1 MNTSRITFPV
11 AVCLLN
17 LAISPCALQAGD
29 ANFAVGAKISTLGIQ
44 AEATVALT
52 DTLNLRGSY
61 NFLDYSTD
69 EKFDDINYAVDI
81 NFSSVSALIDWHPF
95 KNGFRITG
103 GVVQHNS
110 DATLDAT
117 PTEAER
123 IGDTV
128 YPAEIIG
135 TVTGDVDFDDLA
147 PYVGIGFGNAIG
159 DSTSFSFSFDLG
171 VAIQSYDITLSA
183 PSAALVPGL
192 EDDLRA
198 EEKDIEDDLND
209 YEIYPVIA
217 FGIAYRF

>member
-1 MNTSRITFPV
+1 MNSSRVTYPFF
-11 AVCLLN
+11 VCLFS
-17 LAISPCALQAGD
+17 LAISTYALYAGD

-44 AEATVALT
+44 AEATVGFT

-69 EKFDDINYAVDI
+69 KTFDDIHYDVDI
-81 NFSSVSALIDWHPF
+81 DFTSVSALIDWHPF
-95 KNGFRITG
+95 RNGFRLTG

-110 DATLDAT
+110 EAILDAT
-117 PTEAER
+117 PTEAQR

-128 YPAEIIG
+128 YSPEIIG
-135 TVTGDVDFDDLA
+135 TVTGDVDFEDLA

-198 EEKDIEDDLND
+198 EEKDIEDDLNE
-209 YEIYPVIA
+209 YELYPVIA